1 MKRSAFILAV
11 FLCVLFAPFSVKA
24 LTQSEA
30 VEWARAQASRTGNC
44 DIDGN
49 GLWCTDLATA
59 YINFCWLRTNNDS
72 RDPWGLYPY
81 TTKMAYAYDDY
92 LRPNVNWDVITR
104 TSSTVPQPG
113 DLFVCEQDSAGYGY
127 GHVGIVLTAYGS
139 TKAEIIEM
147 AEGVK
152 PRIKTVTWG
161 STASYNPQYF
171 IRFVYFTPST
181 LSGSAMSTGYDRVL
195 PDGDYII
202 AAAINP
208 LYFLDIAG
216 GIANN
221 GDNVQLYHADNL
233 NDIVDHDVWTITYNS
248 SDKFYTI
255 KQKGTNMC
263 LDVADAS
270 TTDSANVQAYSN
282 NSSSAQKWAII
293 HNGMGY
299 RIQPKCSGAGNNA
312 MCLSFNVG
320 GVIHNTNVEQRTI
333 ADGFGDSWV
342 FIPYKPS
349 QPIAEGR
356 YILLWA
362 GATGIELDISGDSS
376 SVPNDTNV
384 QVWSDAADSKYNSF
398 DFIKLSNGYYKIKNA
413 ASGKCLNVTGFTFEL
428 KSNVA
433 VYDDNDS
440 IEQQWAI
447 VKNGNGYSLISRCNG
462 YALDLADG
470 NTANGANVEVYR
482 VLSNTNQRWNF
493 VQAEYAVSFNAN
505 GGTGAP
511 SNQTKYYKTNLSL
524 NETKPIRTGY
534 TFQGWSTSSSA
545 TSAEYQPGGSYT
557 KDQSVTLYAV
567 WKQNDTEPPKVTGG
581 SLEVKSATLCRFSV
595 KAIDNVGVD
604 HVHIHTWYGAHT
616 QEGDTVYVG
625 IRSGDTWYYDVPND
639 LSNGKKRIMDA
650 RIYDAAGNQAL
661 TSSGSTAIYVNLWYV
676 NVKLDAAGGTC
687 SETSRDVLYSKLW
700 IDGQGSTYHTTYS
713 FLKALPVP
721 TRTGYTFEGWYTAA
735 EGGTLVNNDTLVSNE
750 SAHTLYAH
758 WKQNTY
764 RFDVNFFIDG
774 KEIDGDNDAA
784 SFTVIINGENKG
796 NNLKDYCVNTVPYGA
811 TYSITN
817 IQAKPGY
824 RYMGVDANYSP
835 LSGTVNQNIDIR
847 LIYVSEYTLTY
858 DQNTK
863 DEVGNMPE
871 SQKFIQGEALTLST
885 EKPTRAHFNFL
896 GWSTVRTAAS
906 ADYQPGAA
914 YSGTGNVTLY
924 AVWQRKLDRVMVLPK
939 TLTEIESEAFIGTL
953 ADAFV
958 VPRSVVYIGENA
970 FENVAL
976 YGFSGS
982 YAETYASAHGL
993 LFIPLN
999 NDWGLPA
1006 SITLSTPSTTI
1017 AVGATTTISATVMPD
1032 NAIDKSLSW
1041 RSDNPAVATV
1051 SADGVVTGKSEG
1063 KAVITAIA
1071 DADNKVTASVII
1083 TVLNQFTVTYD
1094 ANCGSVNPASK
1105 TVTYNGTYGTLA
1117 TPTRTGYTFSGWFT
1131 AASGGTQITSDTKVT
1146 TASNHTIYAHWTAN
1160 TYTVTFNANGG
1171 SVNPTSKKV
1180 TYDSAYD
1187 ALPTPTRTGYT
1198 FTGWFTAASGGTQV
1212 TGDTKVT
1219 TASDH
1224 TLYAHWSEPGS
1235 YTITYDANGGTVS
1248 PTSKT
1253 VTYDSTYGALV
1264 TPTRTGYTFAGW
1276 FTSASGGTQITS
1288 DTKVTTA
1295 SNHTIYA
1302 HWTANTYTV
1311 TYNANGG
1318 SVSPASKTVTYDS
1331 TYGDLATPTRT
1342 GYSFAGWF
1350 TAASGGTQIT
1360 SGAKVTTA
1368 SNHTI
1373 YAHWTANTYTVTY
1386 NANGGSVSPASK
1398 TVTYDSTY
1406 GDLATPSRTGYSF
1419 AGWFTAAS
1427 GGTQITSGAKVTTAS
1442 NHTIYAHWTANEYTY
1457 TIKYVSSNG
1466 TNLGSSSITK
1476 PYGATATVTPPAKS
1490 GYDTP
1495 ASQTITWDATSKTIT
1510 FTYRPSA
1517 VTIPSKSAKWC
1528 DDPQMTYA
1536 IQIEYR
1542 NRTAN
1547 SIEMRVVF
1555 TNTIA
1560 NGYDTYRMSFYGS
1573 IGNASIP
1580 STDVV
1585 PFGAWK
1591 SWSNSARSL
1600 TGTSPWV
1607 TVSLSTTNQASVSVH
1622 VELYHY
1628 NVNGTNMYDYAGF
1641 ARVYETWSVTVPAY

>member
-534 TFQGWSTSSSA
+534 TFQGWSTSSSATSAEYQPGGSYTKDQSVTLYAVWKANSYTVTYDACGGSVSPSNKSVTYDSTYGTLATPTRTGYSFAGWFTAASGGTQITSGTEVTTASNHTIYAHWTANTYTVAYNANGGTGAPSNQTKYHGSALTLSTTKPTRNGYTFLGWATSASA

-1171 SVNPTSKKV
+1171 SARS
-1180 TYDSAYD
+1180 
-1187 ALPTPTRTGYT
+1187 
-1198 FTGWFTAASGGTQV
+1198 TAASPAT
-1212 TGDTKVT
+1212 TGPCRTGT
-1219 TASDH
+1219 TARPRS
-1224 TLYAHWSEPGS
+1224 SRIGR
-1235 YTITYDANGGTVS
+1235 
-1248 PTSKT
+1248 
-1253 VTYDSTYGALV
+1253 ST
-1264 TPTRTGYTFAGW
+1264 
-1276 FTSASGGTQITS
+1276 TSAG
-1288 DTKVTTA
+1288 
-1295 SNHTIYA
+1295 
-1302 HWTANTYTV
+1302 
-1311 TYNANGG
+1311 
-1318 SVSPASKTVTYDS
+1318 P
-1331 TYGDLATPTRT
+1331 
-1342 GYSFAGWF
+1342 
-1350 TAASGGTQIT
+1350 
-1360 SGAKVTTA
+1360 
-1368 SNHTI
+1368 
-1373 YAHWTANTYTVTY
+1373 
-1386 NANGGSVSPASK
+1386 
-1398 TVTYDSTY
+1398 
-1406 GDLATPSRTGYSF
+1406 
-1419 AGWFTAAS
+1419 
-1427 GGTQITSGAKVTTAS
+1427 
-1442 NHTIYAHWTANEYTY
+1442 
-1457 TIKYVSSNG
+1457 
-1466 TNLGSSSITK
+1466 
-1476 PYGATATVTPPAKS
+1476 
-1490 GYDTP
+1490 
-1495 ASQTITWDATSKTIT
+1495 
-1510 FTYRPSA
+1510 
-1517 VTIPSKSAKWC
+1517 C
-1528 DDPQMTYA
+1528 
-1536 IQIEYR
+1536 
-1542 NRTAN
+1542 
-1547 SIEMRVVF
+1547 
-1555 TNTIA
+1555 
-1560 NGYDTYRMSFYGS
+1560 
-1573 IGNASIP
+1573 
-1580 STDVV
+1580 
-1585 PFGAWK
+1585 
-1591 SWSNSARSL
+1591 
-1600 TGTSPWV
+1600 
-1607 TVSLSTTNQASVSVH
+1607 
-1622 VELYHY
+1622 
-1628 NVNGTNMYDYAGF
+1628 
-1641 ARVYETWSVTVPAY
+1641 